1 MEGADHCFKTES
13 SAPVQTVHSEVRKA
27 LRLRLHVKSVSE
39 SIGNDITMAADVS
52 QLASVAVLRTMSRT
66 TDLDVD
72 KVLRMQGGELLAS
85 GDEISWYP
93 REDMTAIK
101 EILQG
106 RSKNKPWDWWKA
118 QAILHGV
125 AHQSEYHKM
134 GEQCAG
140 GFQSALRQ
148 VMYGDEPPSP
158 IFTTRDGRPRTG
170 PHYHAPLP
178 HRDEPN
184 VPLHQLF
191 GDMTP
196 MPISCPPSLPANFTN
211 HTSNN
216 EPGAQVQP
224 YTATLSDPHPPLSV
238 FEFDLTL
245 TLDNTTNKVYGVF
258 RIAAIEGVFVI
269 HKYVPNQDCT
279 FGYWAKDF
287 QINKSKTGLGVLTV
301 SGQDGIEGDFANFS
315 EDGRMVTFRA
325 RMSSDI
331 KVNESLEVLRRE
343 FTSLRDQTTLSSAF
357 HCHVA
362 HDPLSPSTTGLPEH
376 PLAFQASTSASC
388 PSFAAELTSSSA
400 DFESTQGR
408 HSQISLSIVRR
419 RKICASDPTLA
430 AMATNR
436 ERVIDGLLSFQGGE
450 VLVQCGKT
458 KLLGRDTLEKIK
470 EHLKCNVVTM
480 DGKAVD
486 ECYYWMS
493 QAILWGLHDYMPGK
507 RKTKNDYKILFWE
520 SLHTLQDPRPELVKV
535 ERKMK
540 KKYYASPLLTITPEV
555 LVTIKQEPLEIDSL
569 ESTLDV
575 LEISSIK
582 QKHDGAHLSSL
593 SAQKSPHAS
602 QGSTTSRAGTS
613 AAGSAA
619 SLPDKQQSSSTKHS
633 LPGTIV
639 VGTTVVCIEDSAIV
653 HSNQRTHLID
663 THASSSDKGEA
674 AEVRTPAFD
683 PDRRSKP

>member
-1 MEGADHCFKTES
+1 
-13 SAPVQTVHSEVRKA
+13 
-27 LRLRLHVKSVSE
+27 
-39 SIGNDITMAADVS
+39 
-52 QLASVAVLRTMSRT
+52 MSRT

-72 KVLRMQGGELLAS
+72 KVLRMQGGELLAT
-85 GDEISWYP
+85 GDELNWYP

-148 VMYGDEPPSP
+148 VMYGNEPPSP

-211 HTSNN
+211 HTSND

-343 FTSLRDQTTLSSAF
+343 SDIKKSATTFTHLIKHYPLQTYLRTYFPHESELLPPALRTSLPISQRSITRS
-357 HCHVA
+357 
-362 HDPLSPSTTGLPEH
+362 LP
-376 PLAFQASTSASC
+376 PQ
-388 PSFAAELTSSSA
+388 LT
-400 DFESTQGR
+400 
-408 HSQISLSIVRR
+408 V
-419 RKICASDPTLA
+419 

-436 ERVIDGLLSFQGGE
+436 ETIIVRLLSFQGGE
-450 VLVQCGKT
+450 LLVQCGKT
-458 KLLGRDTLEKIK
+458 KLLGRDTLKKIK

-486 ECYYWMS
+486 ECHYWMS
-493 QAILWGLHDYMPGK
+493 QAILWGLHSYMPGK

-520 SLHTLQDPRPELVKV
+520 SLHTLQDPRPHLVEV
-535 ERKMK
+535 EREMK
-540 KKYYASPLLTITPEV
+540 AKYYAGPLLAITPEV
-555 LVTIKQEPLEIDSL
+555 PVTIKQEPLEIDSL

-575 LEISSIK
+575 LVISSIE
-582 QKHDGAHLSSL
+582 QKHGGAVLSSL
-593 SAQKSPHAS
+593 SAQKSLHAS
-602 QGSTTSRAGTS
+602 
-613 AAGSAA
+613 
-619 SLPDKQQSSSTKHS
+619 
-633 LPGTIV
+633 
-639 VGTTVVCIEDSAIV
+639 
-653 HSNQRTHLID
+653 
-663 THASSSDKGEA
+663 
-674 AEVRTPAFD
+674 
-683 PDRRSKP
+683 